1 MTRQRSRSHGDGDD
15 ETATE
20 TTPFLHR
27 DKNGRSNDTESP
39 TVRADDDIQSGHGGS
54 GVGKSYGTGREQQDG
69 RPPGKPL
76 PKFQILLLSYARM
89 MEPIAFFSIFP
100 FLAKMVE
107 RNGKLPE
114 SDVGFYSG
122 LIESLF
128 SATQMAVLLFWARLA
143 DRIGRK
149 PVLLISLV
157 GMAIGPGLFC
167 LSTTIWEMILYRCLA
182 GIFSGSSLI
191 IRTMI
196 AELSTRE
203 TQAQAYS
210 WFSCLFDTY
219 PYALAGFVIAAI
231 GATGAVTTALF
242 LEETLTAQG
251 RVKDSSAT
259 ATEEVPVATPT
270 LWEAL
275 KAPGVA
281 VALWVYSHTM
291 LLAYIFTAVFPIAL
305 YTPVKLGGF
314 GWGSKPSMISL
325 VMAVEGASQT
335 LWLLLAFPSLQRRL
349 GTKIVMRWCAIAYP
363 FTFLGYILLNY
374 LLRTGSPVSMA
385 WFWSIGAVITILG
398 PGVSMTFTGV
408 QLALNDSAPNPL
420 FLGTLNAIA
429 LIVSSGIRTLAPGA
443 STALYAVGVRNQIL
457 DGQLIW
463 IVLSVLSAAYIICCY
478 VDRLAQQGFVIKS
491 KVLQD

>member
-1 MTRQRSRSHGDGDD
+1 M
-15 ETATE
+15 
-20 TTPFLHR
+20 
-27 DKNGRSNDTESP
+27 
-39 TVRADDDIQSGHGGS
+39 
-54 GVGKSYGTGREQQDG
+54 GKSYGTDGEHQDE
-69 RPPGKPL
+69 RSSGKPL

-128 SATQMAVLLFWARLA
+128 SATQMVVLLFWARLA

-210 WFSCLFDTY
+210 WFSVSSNLGIFFGLIIGGVLANPKEQYPRWFADSVFFDTY

-231 GATGAVTTALF
+231 SATAAVTTALF

-251 RVKDSSAT
+251 RVDDSSAT
-259 ATEEVPVATPT
+259 ATEEAHVATPT

-275 KAPGVA
+275 RAPGVA

-305 YTPVKLGGF
+305 YTPVELGGF

-325 VMAVEGASQT
+325 VMATEGASQT
-335 LWLLLAFPSLQRRL
+335 LWLLLVFPPLQRRL
-349 GTKIVMRWCAIAYP
+349 GTKVVMRWCAIAYP

-374 LLRTGSPVSMA
+374 LLRNGSHLSMA

-429 LIVSSGIRTLAPGA
+429 LIVSSGIRTLAPGVA
-443 STALYAVGVRNQIL
+443 TSVYAIGVRKQIL
-457 DGQLIW
+457 DGHLIW
-463 IVLSVLSAAYIICCY
+463 IILSVLSAAYIICCE
-478 VDRLAQQGFVIKS
+478 RLPDDAPPRRGERS
-491 KVLQD
+491 GAS